1 MSLDYIRNYYKVP
14 AEVGREISYTGEKG
28 KERKAVIVCAHGN
41 YIGVVFHDSEPEEI
55 MPLHPTWEV
64 KYLEIVKIRKFRKSK
79 IRAKQRYRDYIE
91 ADWFS
96 GSFIDYLRLSRTCR

>member
-1 MSLDYIRNYYKVP
+1 MSLDYIRNHYKVP
-14 AEVGREISYTGEKG
+14 AEVGREILYTGDKG
-28 KERKAVIVCAHGN
+28 KDRKGVIVCDKGN

-79 IRAKQRYRDYIE
+79 TRAKQRYQEFLD

-96 GSFIDYLRLSRTCR
+96 GSFIQWLRLSKAE